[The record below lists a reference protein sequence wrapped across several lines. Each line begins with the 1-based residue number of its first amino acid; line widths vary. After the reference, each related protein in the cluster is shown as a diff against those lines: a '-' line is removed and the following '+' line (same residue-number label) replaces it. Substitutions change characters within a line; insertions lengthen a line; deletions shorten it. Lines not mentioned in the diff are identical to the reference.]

1 MKFSLLLVLRQYRR
15 APLRSAFLFGGMLCA
30 VGLICGTMFGAA
42 SLNHGIILS
51 ADSAAAPL
59 IHRAAQLLTLL
70 VAFFAGLLLKNSFLI
85 TLQQRMQMLGRLC
98 ALGMPRR
105 QMGWMLLWEALLG
118 MGAAFLA
125 QIMRYPLETIQNA
138 AEIALEHHLGMTCDP
153 VGGYVQIPCIERN
166 AMSAVKAYTAYLIA
180 SSLPPGMHRVSL
192 DEAITAMAE
201 TGRDMN
207 AKYKETALGGLALS
221 VPQC

>member
-42 SLNHGIILS
+42 SLNHGIVLS

-105 QMGWMLLWEALLG
+105 QMGWVLLWEALLG
-118 MGAAFLA
+118 MGAAFLVGA
-125 QIMRYPLETIQNA
+125 PLS
-138 AEIALEHHLGMTCDP
+138 AL
-153 VGGYVQIPCIERN
+153 
-166 AMSAVKAYTAYLIA
+166 
-180 SSLPPGMHRVSL
+180 
-192 DEAITAMAE
+192 
-201 TGRDMN
+201 
-207 AKYKETALGGLALS
+207 ALGGLFRWLNASPVVRECFGLLQLWVPPATVLFCAVCCVAAALVS
-221 VPQC
+221 VRKPWQILRAAAPVALLQRRNAPARRPKPPTRWPLGQGFAAAYGRRDL